1 MADAVATASANG
13 VDEGALRQGVVRL
26 DPARARA
33 IANETL
39 ARDGRVAGLRAV
51 EVAVAGD
58 EVAVSLEDEVP
69 FSLLGIFV
77 HGEPFTVRATATAH
91 PELRP

>member
-1 MADAVATASANG
+1 M
-13 VDEGALRQGVVRL
+13 QL

-33 IANETL
+33 IADETL
-39 ARDGRVAGLRAV
+39 ARDDRVAGLRAV
-51 EVAVAGD
+51 DVQVAGD
-58 EVAVSLEDEVP
+58 EVAVTLEDEVP